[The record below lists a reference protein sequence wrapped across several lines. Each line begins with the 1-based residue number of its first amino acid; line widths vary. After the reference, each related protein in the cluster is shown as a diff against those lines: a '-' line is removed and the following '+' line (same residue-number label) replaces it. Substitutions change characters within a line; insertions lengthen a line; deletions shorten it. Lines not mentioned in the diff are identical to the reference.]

1 MKTRLPV
8 RSAILRR
15 KTYEVP
21 AEGRAGKTR
30 LDFNENTTGCGTAV
44 LRALAK
50 LTPQQFAMYPE
61 YQAPTE
67 RIARHL
73 GVRPEELLLT
83 NGGDDALRVFFDTF
97 AEPQSHIL
105 ICEPTF
111 PMYRYY
117 AEIAGARIETCRY
130 DAQQRFP
137 LKEVLTALRKKPRV
151 FFLANPNNPTGT
163 LVPPGELRKILDA
176 APNTAMVF
184 DEAYAEFSGFSTVP
198 WIRRYPNLFIARTF
212 SKAAGLAALR
222 LGAVIAEKDSLAF
235 VRRAM
240 PPFPV
245 NLAALIAA
253 EAALRDQTAIRKYV
267 CDVQRNRQ
275 QFTAALK
282 KLGVRTFPS
291 AGNFLLAE
299 FGPSGPA
306 LFAQLE
312 RKGILLRP
320 RTHDMG
326 AGFVRITIGTSREM
340 KQLLAEIKRNWRN
353 PDATDGDRS
362 SNHH

>member
-8 RSAILRR
+8 RAAILKRQ
-15 KTYEVP
+15 TYEAP
-21 AEGRAGKTR
+21 AEGRAGKVR
-30 LDFNENTTGCGTAV
+30 LDFNENTAGCGPAV

-61 YQAPTE
+61 YQAPTA

-97 AEPQSHIL
+97 VEPRTHIL

-117 AEIAGARIETCRY
+117 AEIAGARIEVCRY

-137 LKEVLTALRKKPRV
+137 LNDVLSALRKRPRV

-163 LVPPGELRKILDA
+163 LVAPAALRKILSVSR
-176 APNTAMVF
+176 NTVVVL
-184 DEAYAEFSGFSTVP
+184 DEAYAEFSGFSTIP
-198 WIRRYPNLFIARTF
+198 WIRRYQNLFVARTF
-212 SKAAGLAALR
+212 SKSAGLAALR
-222 LGAVIAEKDSLAF
+222 LGAVIARKDSLAF

-245 NLAALIAA
+245 NLAALVAA
-253 EAALRDQTAIRKYV
+253 EAALRDRKTISAYV
-267 CDVQRNRQ
+267 RNIQRTRDT
-275 QFTAALK
+275 FSAALQE
-282 KLGVRTFPS
+282 LGITTFPS
-291 AGNFLLAE
+291 AGNFLLAN
-299 FGPSGPA
+299 FGPDGPTI
-306 LFAQLE
+306 FAKLE
-312 RKGILLRP
+312 RKGILLRD
-320 RTHDMG
+320 RSKDMG
-326 AGFVRITIGTSREM
+326 PGFVRITIGTPAEM
-340 KQLLAEIKRNWRN
+340 KTLLAEIRRNW
-353 PDATDGDRS
+353 GS
-362 SNHH
+362 Y